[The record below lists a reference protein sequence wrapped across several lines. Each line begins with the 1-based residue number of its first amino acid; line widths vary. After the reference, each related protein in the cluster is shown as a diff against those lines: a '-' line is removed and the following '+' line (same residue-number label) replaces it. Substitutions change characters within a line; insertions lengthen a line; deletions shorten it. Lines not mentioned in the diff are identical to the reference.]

1 MLSEREFRMLQ
12 FNFFPWPQQFTPLTC
27 LSLIILLSLGFI
39 LDAFVACWGSAYW
52 TGLGWG
58 KYADLD
64 HVLLLP
70 PDAIHWSSSAVEDT
84 VPPDASTWTARG
96 QRCLGLRDCPRA
108 QEVYE
113 LDQLDRCQFVHLST
127 TSIYY
132 WFMLYLKRCKRSP
145 VLVIKL
151 PVLKILDWNQC
162 QCPSSS
168 TAMASIRR
176 HSPHLHPADAELILQ
191 LSEGGQKDVMIK
203 IVVERFDG
211 N

>member
-39 LDAFVACWGSAYW
+39 LDAFVACWGSASW

-70 PDAIHWSSSAVEDT
+70 PDAIHWSSSAVED
-84 VPPDASTWTARG
+84 TWTARG

-113 LDQLDRCQFVHLST
+113 LDQLDRCQFVHLWT

-132 WFMLYLKRCKRSP
+132 WLMLYLKRCKRSP
-145 VLVIKL
+145 VLVLKL
-151 PVLKILDWNQC
+151 PVLKFWTETNVNAQVAAQPWL
-162 QCPSSS
+162 PFVV
-168 TAMASIRR
+168 T
-176 HSPHLHPADAELILQ
+176 LLICIQ
-191 LSEGGQKDVMIK
+191 LMLS
-203 IVVERFDG
+203 
-211 N
+211 